1 MGLKKTENSDIHLE
15 PIGVIHSCFK
25 EKFGIPRQPGLVEHS
40 TATIELFSP
49 FNREEMVRGLEGF
62 SHIQVLFLF
71 HQAVAEGWRPTVR
84 PPRLGGK
91 TRVGVFACRSPHR
104 PNHIGLSAVRL
115 GAVRTTG
122 GVCLDVSGVDFLDGT
137 PVLDIKPYVP
147 YSDSIENASDG
158 FTGTGD
164 VGGGEDDGIISF
176 SDQATAF
183 CSDYEEE
190 SGRPLRLLI
199 TEMLER
205 DPRPRSQ
212 RERKTEFGMLLWDV
226 NIRWRMEAG
235 NVVVERIEPVM

>member
-1 MGLKKTENSDIHLE
+1 MGESGLNLE

-40 TATIELFSP
+40 TATIELFPP

-71 HQAVAEGWRPTVR
+71 HRAVAEGWRPTVR
-84 PPRLGGK
+84 PPRLGGRA
-91 TRVGVFACRSPHR
+91 RVGVFACRSPHR

-122 GVCLDVSGVDFLDGT
+122 GVCLDVSGVDFLDET

-147 YSDSIENASDG
+147 YSDSIQDASDG
-158 FTGTGD
+158 FTGTED
-164 VGGGEDDGIISF
+164 VGGGEGGMIFF
-176 SDQATAF
+176 SAQAAAF
-183 CSDYEEE
+183 CRNYEEKK
-190 SGRPLRLLI
+190 SRPLHLLI

-226 NIRWRMEAG
+226 NIRWRMEEG
-235 NVVVERIEPVM
+235 SVVVERIESVV

>member
-1 MGLKKTENSDIHLE
+1 MELKKTENPGLNLE

-25 EKFGIPRQPGLVEHS
+25 EKFGIPRQPGLVKHS
-40 TATIELFSP
+40 TATIELFPP

-62 SHIQVLFLF
+62 SHVQVLFLF

-115 GAVRTTG
+115 ETVRTTG
-122 GVCLDVSGVDFLDGT
+122 GVCLDVSGVDFLNDT

-147 YSDSIENASDG
+147 YSDSIEDASDG
-158 FTGTGD
+158 FTGTED
-164 VGGGEDDGIISF
+164 AGGAEDGMISF
-176 SDQATAF
+176 SGQATAF

-190 SGRPLRLLI
+190 NGRPLRLLI

-235 NVVVERIEPVM
+235 SVVVEKIEPVM